1 VGRARHVPFEW
12 NKRRSPGRFRRKQPS
27 KQTQSFRATLVPGFC
42 VCSVGRLESIYNG
55 IVRRLL
61 GGGGDF
67 YLIPALPVAGP
78 ETDRLV
84 YVFWFAG
91 RVDAQLAS
99 VDGYL

>member
-1 VGRARHVPFEW
+1 
-12 NKRRSPGRFRRKQPS
+12 
-27 KQTQSFRATLVPGFC
+27 
-42 VCSVGRLESIYNG
+42 
-55 IVRRLL
+55 
-61 GGGGDF
+61 
-67 YLIPALPVAGP
+67 VAGP